1 MVSLGLLLGLHTT
14 YVLDLMDWKDL
25 AKHVADASPL
35 LGGLLGGPAGATV
48 GAWIAKAFGSSS
60 GKPEDVLKALTDD
73 AQWAFKLKELEVTH
87 QKDILTLQ
95 TQLDVEELKTQVSQI
110 QAVNETMRVE
120 AQSEH
125 WVQYSWRPF
134 WGFSSGLAFFII
146 CVFFCV
152 LAYDAIYGR
161 NTEAMKMIP
170 ELVSA
175 FTGLFSIAGAVL
187 GISAWFRGKEKIE
200 KILGDKKSS

>member
-1 MVSLGLLLGLHTT
+1 MNWQDIAH
-14 YVLDLMDWKDL
+14 K
-25 AKHVADASPL
+25 VADASPL

-48 GAWIAKAFGSSS
+48 GAWIAKAFGTAS

-73 AQWAFKLKELEVTH
+73 AQWAFKLKQLEADH
-87 QKDILTLQ
+87 EKDILQLQ
-95 TQLDVEELKTQVSQI
+95 LNAATEELKAATSVVL
-110 QAVNETMRVE
+110 AVNETMRAE
-120 AQSEH
+120 ATSEH

-134 WGFSSGLAFFII
+134 WGFSSGIAFLIV

-152 LAYDAIYGR
+152 LAYEAIYGGKP
-161 NTEAMKMIP
+161 EAMQMIP
-170 ELVSA
+170 QLVSA

-200 KILGDKKSS
+200 RVTSKKEGS